1 MSQRLTALLVIV
13 FLAGAAYANEA
24 AEARGAELLLPFKK
38 ELKSALL
45 AGLEQGPVEALGV
58 CRDRAPEIADALM
71 QGGVRMG
78 RSSHRL
84 RNPANEAPEWLR
96 PAMRSYVDDES
107 NRAPVVVALPDGRWG
122 YAEPIVTQP
131 LCLTCHG
138 EAVPPALV
146 DRIEQLY
153 PEDRAVGFEAGD
165 LRGVFWLEFPM
176 SDATAEQQ

>member
-1 MSQRLTALLVIV
+1 MRHKLAVLLVIA
-13 FLAGAAYANEA
+13 LAAGTAHANEA
-24 AEARGAELLLPFKK
+24 AQARGAELLLPFKK

-45 AGLEQGPVEALGV
+45 AGLEQGPVEAMSV
-58 CRDRAPEIADALM
+58 CRDRAPEIADSLM
-71 QGGVRMG
+71 RDGIRLG

-96 PAMRSYVDDES
+96 PAMQAYVDDES
-107 NRAPVVVALPDGRWG
+107 NRAPYVVEFADGRWG
-122 YAEPIVTQP
+122 YAEPIIAQP

-138 EAVPPALV
+138 EAVHPVLV
-146 DRIEQLY
+146 ERIEELY

-176 SDATAEQQ
+176 SEATAE